1 MFEEEKYKKSDIE
14 AYELPSDADEIFAE
28 MHKDEFDVD
37 EYFDATIDLI
47 DLDTGYHLTILL
59 SAWFELQDSNIKHN
73 YIINHK

>member
-14 AYELPSDADEIFAE
+14 AYELPEDASEVFEAMNE
-28 MHKDEFDVD
+28 EFDVD
-37 EYFDATIDLI
+37 AYFGATIDLI